1 MSRTIEKSGEIIYNI
16 INITFRGKE
25 MGNKI
30 DNIKTFFFKKI
41 GVKKMYCLFSFS
53 LFLSLIEI
61 ALYSILVQ
69 FCLEQYWLL
78 LPIGIY
84 IIFAI
89 LAKSF
94 HVIRV
99 ISVSLE
105 LSNIFSFL
113 LFVGSI
119 RNVWISS
126 FISRHYENISIII
139 LLALFLNFYV
149 SKIQGRNVT
158 DNISTTPITQL
169 FNLFYLNTSK
179 AHEIAMLIDNKI
191 MKTIEREQISEELLK
206 YNVATMLG
214 PKEIVSADVGYS
226 IEDNSKK
233 RVYENFD
240 VKITKSIML
249 RTIYETAQK
258 KSISDTGLKIG
269 DLVLFKNIE
278 LQQRN
283 LDDTVMILNILQDS
297 KFKNQGNEDVEI
309 NISKMMEKM
318 LDDFTID
325 YTFAYPCHGTNAD
338 ALTDQFIIQIP
349 YKAAN
354 NFENGYHHNDL
365 QLGKLSIIGIY
376 RGNIDFS
383 QRESISS
390 KFLEMVSM
398 SYNQNCSTSS
408 EPIVEMRMSSRST
421 QNNSNPFDFNH
432 QKLTEK
438 INLID
443 VIAIIQELNFD
454 RNE

>member
-1 MSRTIEKSGEIIYNI
+1 M
-16 INITFRGKE
+16 
-25 MGNKI
+25 
-30 DNIKTFFFKKI
+30 DNIKKFLPA
-41 GVKKMYCLFSFS
+41 YCLFSFS
-53 LFLSLIEI
+53 LFLFLFENDS
-61 ALYSILVQ
+61 YGILAQ
-69 FCLEQYWLL
+69 YGLEQYWLL

-84 IIFAI
+84 IILAI

-94 HVIRV
+94 NVIRV
-99 ISVSLE
+99 VSVSLE
-105 LSNIFSFL
+105 LSNIISFV
-113 LFVGSI
+113 LFVTSVQNGC
-119 RNVWISS
+119 VAS
-126 FISRHYENISIII
+126 FVGKYHEIISIVMFF
-139 LLALFLNFYV
+139 AMFLNFFF
-149 SKIQGRNVT
+149 SKIRGKSVT
-158 DNISTTPITQL
+158 DSSGITPTAQL

-191 MKTIEREQISEELLK
+191 MKTIEKEQISEELLK
-206 YNVATMLG
+206 YNVGSTIG
-214 PKEIVSADVGYS
+214 PKEIGSADVGYS

-258 KSISDTGLKIG
+258 KTVNDKMDTELKIG

-283 LDDTVMILNILQDS
+283 LDDTVMILNILQDM
-297 KFKNQGNEDVEI
+297 KFKNQGNENVEI
-309 NISKMMEKM
+309 NVGKMMEKM

-325 YTFAYPCHGTNAD
+325 YTFVCPRHTQNAD
-338 ALTDQFIIQIP
+338 DSTEQFIIQIP
-349 YKAAN
+349 YKASN

-376 RGNIDFS
+376 RGNMDFS

-390 KFLEMVSM
+390 KFLDVISM
-398 SYNQNCSTSS
+398 EYKQNGSTNN
-408 EPIVEMRMSSRST
+408 EPIVEMKMSSHNT
-421 QNNSNPFDFNH
+421 QSNSNPFDFEH
-432 QKLTEK
+432 EKLMGK

-443 VIAIIQELNFD
+443 VIAIIQELNFG

>member
-1 MSRTIEKSGEIIYNI
+1 M
-16 INITFRGKE
+16 
-25 MGNKI
+25 
-30 DNIKTFFFKKI
+30 DNIKKFLPA
-41 GVKKMYCLFSFS
+41 YCLFSFS
-53 LFLSLIEI
+53 LFLFLFENDS
-61 ALYSILVQ
+61 YGILAQ
-69 FCLEQYWLL
+69 YGLEQYWLL

-84 IIFAI
+84 IILAI

-94 HVIRV
+94 NVIRV
-99 ISVSLE
+99 VSVSLE
-105 LSNIFSFL
+105 LSNIISFV
-113 LFVGSI
+113 LFVTSVQNGC
-119 RNVWISS
+119 VAS
-126 FISRHYENISIII
+126 FVGKYHKIISIVI
-139 LLALFLNFYV
+139 LFAMFLNFFF
-149 SKIQGRNVT
+149 SKIRGKSVT
-158 DNISTTPITQL
+158 DSSGITPTAQL

-191 MKTIEREQISEELLK
+191 MKTIEKEQISEELLK
-206 YNVATMLG
+206 YNVGSTLG
-214 PKEIVSADVGYS
+214 PKEIGSADVGYS

-258 KSISDTGLKIG
+258 KTVNDKMDTELKIG

-283 LDDTVMILNILQDS
+283 LDDTVMILNILQDM
-297 KFKNQGNEDVEI
+297 KFKNQGNENVEI
-309 NISKMMEKM
+309 NVGKMMEKM

-325 YTFAYPCHGTNAD
+325 YTFVCPRHTQNAD
-338 ALTDQFIIQIP
+338 DSTEQFIIQIP
-349 YKAAN
+349 YKASN

-390 KFLEMVSM
+390 KFLDVISM
-398 SYNQNCSTSS
+398 EYKQNGSTNN
-408 EPIVEMRMSSRST
+408 EPIVEMKMSSHNT
-421 QNNSNPFDFNH
+421 QSNSNPFNFEH
-432 QKLTEK
+432 EKLMGK

-443 VIAIIQELNFD
+443 VIAIIQELNFG

>member
-1 MSRTIEKSGEIIYNI
+1 MDN
-16 INITFRGKE
+16 
-25 MGNKI
+25 MI
-30 DNIKTFFFKKI
+30 DNIKTIFFKKI
-41 GVKKMYCLFSFS
+41 DVKKMYCLFSFS
-53 LFLSLIEI
+53 LFLFLIEI
-61 ALYSILVQ
+61 ALYSILAQ
-69 FCLEQYWLL
+69 YRSKQYWLL

-84 IIFAI
+84 IILAI

-94 HVIRV
+94 NVIRV

-119 RNVWISS
+119 RNGWLSS
-126 FISRHYENISIII
+126 FISKHYENVSIII
-139 LLALFLNFYV
+139 LFTLFLNFYV

-158 DNISTTPITQL
+158 DSISTTPTTQL

-206 YNVATMLG
+206 YNVAATLG
-214 PKEIVSADVGYS
+214 PKEIGSADVGYS

-258 KSISDTGLKIG
+258 KSSSDTTLNIG

-297 KFKNQGNEDVEI
+297 KFKNQGTEDVEI

-325 YTFAYPCHGTNAD
+325 YTFAYPCHTPNGDASTNK
-338 ALTDQFIIQIP
+338 FIIQIP

-376 RGNIDFS
+376 RGDIDFS

-398 SYNQNCSTSS
+398 LYNQNSSTNS
-408 EPIVEMRMSSRST
+408 EPIVEMRMSSYT
-421 QNNSNPFDFNH
+421 TNNNSNPFDFNH

>member
-1 MSRTIEKSGEIIYNI
+1 M
-16 INITFRGKE
+16 
-25 MGNKI
+25 
-30 DNIKTFFFKKI
+30 DNIKKFLPA
-41 GVKKMYCLFSFS
+41 YCLFSFS
-53 LFLSLIEI
+53 LFLFLFENDS
-61 ALYSILVQ
+61 YGILAQ
-69 FCLEQYWLL
+69 YGLEQYWLL

-84 IIFAI
+84 IILAI

-94 HVIRV
+94 NVIRV
-99 ISVSLE
+99 VSVSLE
-105 LSNIFSFL
+105 LSNIISFV
-113 LFVGSI
+113 LFVTSVQNGC
-119 RNVWISS
+119 VAS
-126 FISRHYENISIII
+126 FVGKYHEIISIVI
-139 LLALFLNFYV
+139 LFAMFLNFFF
-149 SKIQGRNVT
+149 SKIRGKSVT
-158 DNISTTPITQL
+158 DSSGITPTAQL

-191 MKTIEREQISEELLK
+191 MKTIEKEQISEELLK
-206 YNVATMLG
+206 YNVGSTIG
-214 PKEIVSADVGYS
+214 PKEIGSADVGYS

-258 KSISDTGLKIG
+258 KTVNNKMDTELKIG

-283 LDDTVMILNILQDS
+283 LDDTVMILNILQDM
-297 KFKNQGNEDVEI
+297 KFKNQGNENVEI
-309 NISKMMEKM
+309 NVGKMMEKM

-325 YTFAYPCHGTNAD
+325 YTFVCPRHTQNAD
-338 ALTDQFIIQIP
+338 DSTEQFIIQIP
-349 YKAAN
+349 YKASN

-390 KFLEMVSM
+390 KFLDVISM
-398 SYNQNCSTSS
+398 EYKQNGSTNN
-408 EPIVEMRMSSRST
+408 EPIVEMKMSSHNT
-421 QNNSNPFDFNH
+421 QSNSNPFDFEH
-432 QKLTEK
+432 EKLMGK

-443 VIAIIQELNFD
+443 VIAIIQELNFG

>member
-1 MSRTIEKSGEIIYNI
+1 M
-16 INITFRGKE
+16 
-25 MGNKI
+25 
-30 DNIKTFFFKKI
+30 DNIRKFLPA
-41 GVKKMYCLFSFS
+41 YCLFSFS
-53 LFLSLIEI
+53 LFLFLFENDS
-61 ALYSILVQ
+61 YGILAQ
-69 FCLEQYWLL
+69 YGLEQYWLL

-84 IIFAI
+84 IILAI

-94 HVIRV
+94 NVIRV
-99 ISVSLE
+99 VSVSLE
-105 LSNIFSFL
+105 LSNIISFV
-113 LFVGSI
+113 LFVTSVQNGC
-119 RNVWISS
+119 VAS
-126 FISRHYENISIII
+126 FVGKYHEIISIVI
-139 LLALFLNFYV
+139 LFAMFLNFFF
-149 SKIQGRNVT
+149 SKIRGKSVT
-158 DNISTTPITQL
+158 DSSGITPTAQL

-191 MKTIEREQISEELLK
+191 MKTIEKEQISEELLK
-206 YNVATMLG
+206 YNVGSTIG
-214 PKEIVSADVGYS
+214 PKEIGSADVGYS

-258 KSISDTGLKIG
+258 KTVNDKMDTELKIG

-283 LDDTVMILNILQDS
+283 LDDTVMILNILQDM
-297 KFKNQGNEDVEI
+297 KFKNQGNENVEI
-309 NISKMMEKM
+309 NVGKMMEKM

-325 YTFAYPCHGTNAD
+325 YTFVCPRHTQNAD
-338 ALTDQFIIQIP
+338 DSTEQFIIQIP
-349 YKAAN
+349 YKASN

-390 KFLEMVSM
+390 KFLDVISM
-398 SYNQNCSTSS
+398 EYKQNGSTNN
-408 EPIVEMRMSSRST
+408 EPIVEMKMSSHNT
-421 QNNSNPFDFNH
+421 QSNSNPFDFEH
-432 QKLTEK
+432 EKLMGK

-443 VIAIIQELNFD
+443 VIAIIQELNFG

>member
-1 MSRTIEKSGEIIYNI
+1 M
-16 INITFRGKE
+16 
-25 MGNKI
+25 
-30 DNIKTFFFKKI
+30 DNIKKFLPA
-41 GVKKMYCLFSFS
+41 YCLFSFS
-53 LFLSLIEI
+53 LFLFLFENDS
-61 ALYSILVQ
+61 YGILAQ
-69 FCLEQYWLL
+69 YGLEQYWLL

-84 IIFAI
+84 IILAI

-94 HVIRV
+94 NVIRV
-99 ISVSLE
+99 VSVSLE
-105 LSNIFSFL
+105 LSNIISFV
-113 LFVGSI
+113 LFVTSVQNGC
-119 RNVWISS
+119 VAS
-126 FISRHYENISIII
+126 FVGKYHEIISIVI
-139 LLALFLNFYV
+139 LFAMFLNFFF
-149 SKIQGRNVT
+149 SKIRGKSVT
-158 DNISTTPITQL
+158 DSSGITPTAQL

-191 MKTIEREQISEELLK
+191 MKTIEKEQISEELLK
-206 YNVATMLG
+206 YNVGSTLG
-214 PKEIVSADVGYS
+214 PKEIGSADVGYS

-258 KSISDTGLKIG
+258 KTVNDKMDTELKIG

-283 LDDTVMILNILQDS
+283 LDDTVMILNILQDM
-297 KFKNQGNEDVEI
+297 KFKNQGNENVEI
-309 NISKMMEKM
+309 NVGKMMEKM

-325 YTFAYPCHGTNAD
+325 YTFVCPRHTQNAD
-338 ALTDQFIIQIP
+338 DSTEQFIIQIP
-349 YKAAN
+349 YKASN

-390 KFLEMVSM
+390 KFLDVISM
-398 SYNQNCSTSS
+398 EYKQNGSTNN
-408 EPIVEMRMSSRST
+408 EPIVEMKMSSHNT
-421 QNNSNPFDFNH
+421 QSNSNPFNFEH
-432 QKLTEK
+432 EKLMGK

-443 VIAIIQELNFD
+443 VIAIIQELNFG

>member
-1 MSRTIEKSGEIIYNI
+1 MDKVKTIFQKTDIS
-16 INITFRGKE
+16 
-25 MGNKI
+25 KI
-30 DNIKTFFFKKI
+30 
-41 GVKKMYCLFSFS
+41 YCLISFS
-53 LFLSLIEI
+53 LFLFLVES
-61 ALYSILVQ
+61 AFYKILSKY
-69 FCLEQYWLL
+69 CLKQYWLL

-84 IIFAI
+84 IILSILVKNFNAI
-89 LAKSF
+89 Q
-94 HVIRV
+94 V
-99 ISVSLE
+99 ISISLE
-105 LSNIFSFL
+105 LSSIFSFL
-113 LFVGSI
+113 LFIGSI
-119 RNVWISS
+119 RNIVLAS
-126 FISRHYENISIII
+126 FISEHYENISIII
-139 LLALFLNFYV
+139 LFTLFLNFYI
-149 SKIQGRNVT
+149 SKIYGRNVT
-158 DNISTTPITQL
+158 DSIATTPITQL

-206 YNVATMLG
+206 YNVAANLG
-214 PKEIVSADVGYS
+214 YKEIGSADVGYS

-258 KSISDTGLKIG
+258 KNSSDTTFNIG

-309 NISKMMEKM
+309 NVSKMMEKM

-325 YTFAYPCHGTNAD
+325 YTFDYPCQTSNDDASTNK
-338 ALTDQFIIQIP
+338 FIIQIP
-349 YKAAN
+349 YKEAN
-354 NFENGYHHNDL
+354 NFENGYQHNDL

-376 RGNIDFS
+376 RGDIDFS
-383 QRESISS
+383 KRESISS
-390 KFLEMVSM
+390 KFLEIVSK
-398 SYNQNCSTSS
+398 SNNQNNSKNS
-408 EPIVEMRMSSRST
+408 EPIVEMRMSYNT
-421 QNNSNPFDFNH
+421 INNDNPFNFNH
-432 QKLTEK
+432 QKLTGK

>member
-1 MSRTIEKSGEIIYNI
+1 M
-16 INITFRGKE
+16 
-25 MGNKI
+25 
-30 DNIKTFFFKKI
+30 DNLRAFFKKI
-41 GVKKMYCLFSFS
+41 DISEIYCLLSFS
-53 LFLSLIEI
+53 LFLFLIES
-61 ALYSILVQ
+61 ALYRGLAQ
-69 FCLEQYWLL
+69 HWLQQYWLL
-78 LPIGIY
+78 LPIGTY
-84 IIFAI
+84 MFLAI

-94 HVIRV
+94 SIIRA

-113 LFVGSI
+113 LLVACI
-119 RNVWISS
+119 RNGYLTS
-126 FISRHYENISIII
+126 FVSTYYENISIVI
-139 LLALFLNFYV
+139 LFALFLNFYI
-149 SKIQGRNVT
+149 SKNRGKNTV
-158 DNISTTPITQL
+158 DNIGTTPTTQL

-206 YNVATMLG
+206 YNVAATLG
-214 PKEIVSADVGYS
+214 PKEIGSADAGYT
-226 IEDNSKK
+226 IEDGSRK

-258 KSISDTGLKIG
+258 KSGGNTTFKTG

-283 LDDTVMILNILQDS
+283 LDDTAMILNILQDS

-309 NISKMMEKM
+309 NVSKMMEKM

-325 YTFAYPCHGTNAD
+325 YTFKYSCHTSDEETSTNK
-338 ALTDQFIIQIP
+338 FIIQIP

-354 NFENGYHHNDL
+354 NFENGYQHNDL

-376 RGNIDFS
+376 RGEIDFS
-383 QRESISS
+383 ERESISS
-390 KFLEMVSM
+390 KFLEMIST
-398 SYNQNCSTSS
+398 SYNRNNSKKS
-408 EPIVEMRMSSRST
+408 EPIVEMRMSSCT
-421 QNNSNPFDFNH
+421 TKDNSNPFNFNH
-432 QKLTEK
+432 QKLREK

>member
-1 MSRTIEKSGEIIYNI
+1 M
-16 INITFRGKE
+16 
-25 MGNKI
+25 
-30 DNIKTFFFKKI
+30 DNIKKFLPA
-41 GVKKMYCLFSFS
+41 YCLFSFS
-53 LFLSLIEI
+53 LFLFLFENDS
-61 ALYSILVQ
+61 YGILAQ
-69 FCLEQYWLL
+69 YGLEQYWLL

-84 IIFAI
+84 IILAI

-94 HVIRV
+94 NVIRV
-99 ISVSLE
+99 VSVSLE
-105 LSNIFSFL
+105 LSNIISFV
-113 LFVGSI
+113 LFVTSVQNGC
-119 RNVWISS
+119 VAS
-126 FISRHYENISIII
+126 FVGKYHEIISIVMFF
-139 LLALFLNFYV
+139 AMFLNFFF
-149 SKIQGRNVT
+149 SKIRGKSVT
-158 DNISTTPITQL
+158 DSSGITPTAQL

-191 MKTIEREQISEELLK
+191 MKTIEKEQISEELLK
-206 YNVATMLG
+206 YNVGSTIG
-214 PKEIVSADVGYS
+214 PKEIGSADVGYS

-258 KSISDTGLKIG
+258 KTVNDKMDTELKIG

-283 LDDTVMILNILQDS
+283 LDDTVMILNILQDM
-297 KFKNQGNEDVEI
+297 KFKNQGNENVEI
-309 NISKMMEKM
+309 NVGKMMEKM

-325 YTFAYPCHGTNAD
+325 YTFVCPRHTQNAD
-338 ALTDQFIIQIP
+338 DSTEQFIIQIP
-349 YKAAN
+349 YKASN

-390 KFLEMVSM
+390 KFLDVISM
-398 SYNQNCSTSS
+398 EYKQNGSTNN
-408 EPIVEMRMSSRST
+408 EPIVEMKMSSHNT
-421 QNNSNPFDFNH
+421 QSNSNPFDFEH
-432 QKLTEK
+432 EKLMGK

-443 VIAIIQELNFD
+443 VIAIIQELNFG

>member
-1 MSRTIEKSGEIIYNI
+1 
-16 INITFRGKE
+16 

-30 DNIKTFFFKKI
+30 DNIKTFLFKKI

-61 ALYSILVQ
+61 TLYSILVQ

-105 LSNIFSFL
+105 LSSIFSFL
-113 LFVGSI
+113 LFVGSV

-149 SKIQGRNVT
+149 SKIQGRNAT
-158 DNISTTPITQL
+158 DNISTTP
-169 FNLFYLNTSK
+169 
-179 AHEIAMLIDNKI
+179 
-191 MKTIEREQISEELLK
+191 
-206 YNVATMLG
+206 
-214 PKEIVSADVGYS
+214 
-226 IEDNSKK
+226 
-233 RVYENFD
+233 
-240 VKITKSIML
+240 
-249 RTIYETAQK
+249 
-258 KSISDTGLKIG
+258 
-269 DLVLFKNIE
+269 
-278 LQQRN
+278 
-283 LDDTVMILNILQDS
+283 
-297 KFKNQGNEDVEI
+297 
-309 NISKMMEKM
+309 
-318 LDDFTID
+318 
-325 YTFAYPCHGTNAD
+325 
-338 ALTDQFIIQIP
+338 
-349 YKAAN
+349 
-354 NFENGYHHNDL
+354 
-365 QLGKLSIIGIY
+365 SIIGIY

-408 EPIVEMRMSSRST
+408 EPIVEMKMSSRTT

>member
-1 MSRTIEKSGEIIYNI
+1 M
-16 INITFRGKE
+16 
-25 MGNKI
+25 
-30 DNIKTFFFKKI
+30 DNIKKFLPA
-41 GVKKMYCLFSFS
+41 YCLFSFS
-53 LFLSLIEI
+53 LFLFLFENDS
-61 ALYSILVQ
+61 YGILAQ
-69 FCLEQYWLL
+69 YGLEQYWLL

-84 IIFAI
+84 IILAI

-94 HVIRV
+94 NVIRV
-99 ISVSLE
+99 VSVSLE
-105 LSNIFSFL
+105 LSNIISFV
-113 LFVGSI
+113 LFVTSVQNGC
-119 RNVWISS
+119 VAS
-126 FISRHYENISIII
+126 FVGKYHEIISIVI
-139 LLALFLNFYV
+139 LFAMFLNFFF
-149 SKIQGRNVT
+149 SKIRGKSVT
-158 DNISTTPITQL
+158 DSSGITPTAQL

-191 MKTIEREQISEELLK
+191 MKTIEKEQISEELLK
-206 YNVATMLG
+206 YNVGSTIG
-214 PKEIVSADVGYS
+214 PKEIGSADVGYS

-258 KSISDTGLKIG
+258 KTVNDKMDTELKIG

-283 LDDTVMILNILQDS
+283 LDDTVMILNILQDM
-297 KFKNQGNEDVEI
+297 KFKNQGNENVEI
-309 NISKMMEKM
+309 NVGKMMEKM
-318 LDDFTID
+318 LDDFTIN
-325 YTFAYPCHGTNAD
+325 YTFVCPRHTQNAD
-338 ALTDQFIIQIP
+338 DSTEQFIIQIP
-349 YKAAN
+349 YKASN

-390 KFLEMVSM
+390 KFLDVISM
-398 SYNQNCSTSS
+398 EYKQNGSTNN
-408 EPIVEMRMSSRST
+408 EPIVEMKMSSHNT
-421 QNNSNPFDFNH
+421 QSNSNPFDFEH
-432 QKLTEK
+432 EKLMGK

-443 VIAIIQELNFD
+443 VIAIIQELNFG

>member
-1 MSRTIEKSGEIIYNI
+1 M
-16 INITFRGKE
+16 
-25 MGNKI
+25 
-30 DNIKTFFFKKI
+30 DNSKTFFCPQAKKW
-41 GVKKMYCLFSFS
+41 YCLLSFS
-53 LFLSLIEI
+53 LFLFLCES
-61 ALYSILVQ
+61 ALYRILAQ
-69 FCLEQYWLL
+69 YCAKQYWLL
-78 LPIGIY
+78 LPVGIY
-84 IIFAI
+84 FFLAI

-94 HVIRV
+94 NVIRV

-105 LSNIFSFL
+105 LSNIISFL
-113 LFVGSI
+113 IFIGSI
-119 RNVWISS
+119 QIDCLAS
-126 FISRHYENISIII
+126 FINKNYENIAIVV

-149 SKIQGRNVT
+149 SQIQGRNAT
-158 DNISTTPITQL
+158 DNISTTSATQL

-206 YNVATMLG
+206 YSVGSTLG
-214 PKEIVSADVGYS
+214 PREVGSADVGYS

-240 VKITKSIML
+240 VKVTKSIML

-258 KSISDTGLKIG
+258 KSNSNTELKIG

-309 NISKMMEKM
+309 NVGKMMEKM

-325 YTFAYPCHGTNAD
+325 YTFAYNCQTSNAD
-338 ALTDQFIIQIP
+338 ASSDQFIIQIP

-390 KFLEMVSM
+390 KFLEMVSRQ
-398 SYNQNCSTSS
+398 YNQNGSTNS
-408 EPIVEMRMSSRST
+408 EPIVEMKMSSHSAR
-421 QNNSNPFDFNH
+421 NNGNIFDFSH

>member
-1 MSRTIEKSGEIIYNI
+1 M
-16 INITFRGKE
+16 
-25 MGNKI
+25 
-30 DNIKTFFFKKI
+30 DNIKKFLPA
-41 GVKKMYCLFSFS
+41 YCLFSFS
-53 LFLSLIEI
+53 LFLFLFENDS
-61 ALYSILVQ
+61 YGILAQ
-69 FCLEQYWLL
+69 YGLEQYWLL

-84 IIFAI
+84 IILAI

-94 HVIRV
+94 NVIRV
-99 ISVSLE
+99 VSVSLE
-105 LSNIFSFL
+105 LSNIISFV
-113 LFVGSI
+113 LFVTSVQNGC
-119 RNVWISS
+119 VAS
-126 FISRHYENISIII
+126 FVGKYHEIISIVI
-139 LLALFLNFYV
+139 LFAMFLNFFF
-149 SKIQGRNVT
+149 SKIRGKSVT
-158 DNISTTPITQL
+158 DSSGIKPTAQL

-191 MKTIEREQISEELLK
+191 MKTIEKEQISEELLK
-206 YNVATMLG
+206 YNVGSTIG
-214 PKEIVSADVGYS
+214 PKEIGSADVGYS

-258 KSISDTGLKIG
+258 KTVNDKMDTELKIG

-283 LDDTVMILNILQDS
+283 LDDTVMILNILQDM
-297 KFKNQGNEDVEI
+297 KFKNQGNENVEI
-309 NISKMMEKM
+309 NVGKMMEKM

-325 YTFAYPCHGTNAD
+325 YTFVCPRHTQNAD
-338 ALTDQFIIQIP
+338 DSTEQFIIQIP
-349 YKAAN
+349 YKASN

-390 KFLEMVSM
+390 KFLDVISM
-398 SYNQNCSTSS
+398 EYKQNGSTNN
-408 EPIVEMRMSSRST
+408 EPIVEMKMSSHNT
-421 QNNSNPFDFNH
+421 QSNSNPFDFEH
-432 QKLTEK
+432 EKLMGK

-443 VIAIIQELNFD
+443 VIAIIQELNFG

>member
-1 MSRTIEKSGEIIYNI
+1 M
-16 INITFRGKE
+16 
-25 MGNKI
+25 
-30 DNIKTFFFKKI
+30 DNIKKFLPA
-41 GVKKMYCLFSFS
+41 YCLFSFS
-53 LFLSLIEI
+53 LFLFLFENDS
-61 ALYSILVQ
+61 YGILAQ
-69 FCLEQYWLL
+69 YGLEQYWLL

-84 IIFAI
+84 IILAI

-94 HVIRV
+94 NVIRV
-99 ISVSLE
+99 VSVSLE
-105 LSNIFSFL
+105 LSNIISFV
-113 LFVGSI
+113 LFVTSVQNGC
-119 RNVWISS
+119 VAS
-126 FISRHYENISIII
+126 FVGKYHEIISIVMFF
-139 LLALFLNFYV
+139 AMFLNFFF
-149 SKIQGRNVT
+149 SKIRGKSVT
-158 DNISTTPITQL
+158 DSSGITPTAQL

-191 MKTIEREQISEELLK
+191 MKTIEKEQISEELLK
-206 YNVATMLG
+206 YNVGSTIG
-214 PKEIVSADVGYS
+214 PKEIGSADVGYS

-258 KSISDTGLKIG
+258 KTVNDKMDTELKIG

-283 LDDTVMILNILQDS
+283 LDDTVMILNILQDM
-297 KFKNQGNEDVEI
+297 KFKNQGNENVEI
-309 NISKMMEKM
+309 NVGKMMEKM

-325 YTFAYPCHGTNAD
+325 YTFVCPRHTQNAD
-338 ALTDQFIIQIP
+338 DSTEQFIIQIP
-349 YKAAN
+349 YKASN

-390 KFLEMVSM
+390 KFLDVISM
-398 SYNQNCSTSS
+398 EYKQHCSTTNRAFDERKIGSHN
-408 EPIVEMRMSSRST
+408 T
-421 QNNSNPFDFNH
+421 QSNSNPFDFEH
-432 QKLTEK
+432 EKLMGK

-443 VIAIIQELNFD
+443 VIAIIQELNFG

>member
-1 MSRTIEKSGEIIYNI
+1 M
-16 INITFRGKE
+16 
-25 MGNKI
+25 
-30 DNIKTFFFKKI
+30 DNIKKFLPA
-41 GVKKMYCLFSFS
+41 YCLFSFS
-53 LFLSLIEI
+53 LFLFLFENDS
-61 ALYSILVQ
+61 YGILAQ
-69 FCLEQYWLL
+69 YGLEQYWLL

-84 IIFAI
+84 IILAI

-94 HVIRV
+94 NVIRV
-99 ISVSLE
+99 VSVSLE
-105 LSNIFSFL
+105 LSNIISFV
-113 LFVGSI
+113 LFVTSVQNGC
-119 RNVWISS
+119 VAS
-126 FISRHYENISIII
+126 FVGKYHEIISIVI
-139 LLALFLNFYV
+139 LFAMFLNFFF
-149 SKIQGRNVT
+149 SKIRGKSVT
-158 DNISTTPITQL
+158 DSSGITPTAQL

-191 MKTIEREQISEELLK
+191 MKTIEKEQISEELLK
-206 YNVATMLG
+206 YNVGSTIG
-214 PKEIVSADVGYS
+214 PKEIGSADVGYS

-258 KSISDTGLKIG
+258 KTVNYKMDTELKIG

-283 LDDTVMILNILQDS
+283 LDDTVMILNILQDM
-297 KFKNQGNEDVEI
+297 KFKNQGNENVEI
-309 NISKMMEKM
+309 NVGKMMEKM

-325 YTFAYPCHGTNAD
+325 YTFVCPRHTQNAD
-338 ALTDQFIIQIP
+338 DSTEQFIIQIP
-349 YKAAN
+349 YKASN

-390 KFLEMVSM
+390 KFLDVISM
-398 SYNQNCSTSS
+398 EYKQNGSTNN
-408 EPIVEMRMSSRST
+408 EPIVEMKMSSHNT
-421 QNNSNPFDFNH
+421 QSNSNPFDFEH
-432 QKLTEK
+432 EKLMGK

-443 VIAIIQELNFD
+443 VIAIIQELNFG

>member
-1 MSRTIEKSGEIIYNI
+1 M
-16 INITFRGKE
+16 
-25 MGNKI
+25 
-30 DNIKTFFFKKI
+30 DNIKKFLPA
-41 GVKKMYCLFSFS
+41 YCLFSFS
-53 LFLSLIEI
+53 LFLFLFENDS
-61 ALYSILVQ
+61 YGILAQ
-69 FCLEQYWLL
+69 HGLEQYWLL

-84 IIFAI
+84 IILAI

-94 HVIRV
+94 NVIRV
-99 ISVSLE
+99 VSVSLE
-105 LSNIFSFL
+105 LSNIISFV
-113 LFVGSI
+113 LFVTSVQNGC
-119 RNVWISS
+119 VAS
-126 FISRHYENISIII
+126 FVGKYHEIISIVI
-139 LLALFLNFYV
+139 LFAMFLNFFF
-149 SKIQGRNVT
+149 SKIRGKSVT
-158 DNISTTPITQL
+158 DSSGITPTAQL

-191 MKTIEREQISEELLK
+191 MKTIEKEQISEELLK
-206 YNVATMLG
+206 YNVGSTIG
-214 PKEIVSADVGYS
+214 PKEIGSADVGYS

-258 KSISDTGLKIG
+258 KTVNDKMDTELKIG

-283 LDDTVMILNILQDS
+283 LDDTVMILNILQDM
-297 KFKNQGNEDVEI
+297 KFKNQGNENVEI
-309 NISKMMEKM
+309 NVGKMMEKM

-325 YTFAYPCHGTNAD
+325 YTFVCPRHTQNAD
-338 ALTDQFIIQIP
+338 DSTEQFIIQIP
-349 YKAAN
+349 YKASN

-390 KFLEMVSM
+390 KFLDVISM
-398 SYNQNCSTSS
+398 EYKQNGSTNN
-408 EPIVEMRMSSRST
+408 EPIVEMKMSSHNT
-421 QNNSNPFDFNH
+421 QSNSNPFDFEH
-432 QKLTEK
+432 EKLMGK

-443 VIAIIQELNFD
+443 VIAIIQELNFG

>member
-1 MSRTIEKSGEIIYNI
+1 M
-16 INITFRGKE
+16 
-25 MGNKI
+25 
-30 DNIKTFFFKKI
+30 DNIKKFLPA
-41 GVKKMYCLFSFS
+41 YCLFSFS
-53 LFLSLIEI
+53 LFLFLFENDS
-61 ALYSILVQ
+61 YGILAQ
-69 FCLEQYWLL
+69 YGLEQYWLL

-84 IIFAI
+84 IILAI

-94 HVIRV
+94 NVIRV
-99 ISVSLE
+99 VSVSLE
-105 LSNIFSFL
+105 LSNIISFV
-113 LFVGSI
+113 LFVTSVQNGC
-119 RNVWISS
+119 VAS
-126 FISRHYENISIII
+126 FVGKYHEIISIVI
-139 LLALFLNFYV
+139 LFAMFLNFFF
-149 SKIQGRNVT
+149 SKIRGKSVT
-158 DNISTTPITQL
+158 DSSGITPTAQL

-191 MKTIEREQISEELLK
+191 MKTIEKEQISEELLK
-206 YNVATMLG
+206 YNVGSTIG
-214 PKEIVSADVGYS
+214 PKKIGSADVGYS

-258 KSISDTGLKIG
+258 KTVNDKMDTELKIG

-283 LDDTVMILNILQDS
+283 LDDTVMILNILQDM
-297 KFKNQGNEDVEI
+297 KFKNQGNENVEI
-309 NISKMMEKM
+309 NVGKMMEKM

-325 YTFAYPCHGTNAD
+325 YTFVCTRHTQNAD
-338 ALTDQFIIQIP
+338 DSTEQFIIQIP
-349 YKAAN
+349 YKASN

-390 KFLEMVSM
+390 KFLDVISM
-398 SYNQNCSTSS
+398 EYKQNGSTNN
-408 EPIVEMRMSSRST
+408 EPIVEMKMSSHNT
-421 QNNSNPFDFNH
+421 QSNSNPFDFEH
-432 QKLTEK
+432 EKLMGK

-443 VIAIIQELNFD
+443 VIAIIQELNFG

>member
-1 MSRTIEKSGEIIYNI
+1 M
-16 INITFRGKE
+16 
-25 MGNKI
+25 
-30 DNIKTFFFKKI
+30 DNIKKFLPA
-41 GVKKMYCLFSFS
+41 YCLFSFS
-53 LFLSLIEI
+53 LFLFLFENDS
-61 ALYSILVQ
+61 YGILAQ
-69 FCLEQYWLL
+69 YGLEQYWLL

-84 IIFAI
+84 IILAI

-94 HVIRV
+94 NVIRV
-99 ISVSLE
+99 VSVSLE
-105 LSNIFSFL
+105 LSNIISFV
-113 LFVGSI
+113 LFVTSVQNGC
-119 RNVWISS
+119 VAS
-126 FISRHYENISIII
+126 FVGKYHEIISIVI
-139 LLALFLNFYV
+139 LFAMFLNFFF
-149 SKIQGRNVT
+149 SKIRGKSVT
-158 DNISTTPITQL
+158 DSSGITPTAQL

-191 MKTIEREQISEELLK
+191 MKTIEKEQISEELLK
-206 YNVATMLG
+206 YNVGSTIG
-214 PKEIVSADVGYS
+214 PKKIGSADVGYS

-258 KSISDTGLKIG
+258 KTVNDKMDTELKIG

-283 LDDTVMILNILQDS
+283 LDDTVMILNILQDM
-297 KFKNQGNEDVEI
+297 KFKNQGNENVEI
-309 NISKMMEKM
+309 NVGKMMEKM

-325 YTFAYPCHGTNAD
+325 YTFVCPRHTQNAD
-338 ALTDQFIIQIP
+338 DSTEQFIIQIP
-349 YKAAN
+349 YKASN

-390 KFLEMVSM
+390 KFLDVISM
-398 SYNQNCSTSS
+398 EYKQNGSTNN
-408 EPIVEMRMSSRST
+408 EPIVEMKMSSHNT
-421 QNNSNPFDFNH
+421 QSNSNPFDFEH
-432 QKLTEK
+432 EKLMGK

-443 VIAIIQELNFD
+443 VIAIIQELNFG

>member
-1 MSRTIEKSGEIIYNI
+1 MDNI
-16 INITFRGKE
+16 IN
-25 MGNKI
+25 
-30 DNIKTFFFKKI
+30 NIKTFFFKKI
-41 GVKKMYCLFSFS
+41 DVKKMYCLFSFS
-53 LFLSLIEI
+53 LFLFLIEI

-69 FCLEQYWLL
+69 CRLKQYWLL

-113 LFVGSI
+113 LFVCSI

-158 DNISTTPITQL
+158 DNISTTPTTQL

-206 YNVATMLG
+206 YNVAATLG
-214 PKEIVSADVGYS
+214 SKEIGSADVGYS

-258 KSISDTGLKIG
+258 KSISGTELKIG

-278 LQQRN
+278 LKQRN

-309 NISKMMEKM
+309 NISKTMEKM

-325 YTFAYPCHGTNAD
+325 YTFAYPCHTPNAD

-349 YKAAN
+349 YKAAS

-398 SYNQNCSTSS
+398 SYNQNRSTSN
-408 EPIVEMRMSSRST
+408 EPIVEMRMSSSTT
-421 QNNSNPFDFNH
+421 QNNSIPFDFNH

>member
-1 MSRTIEKSGEIIYNI
+1 M
-16 INITFRGKE
+16 
-25 MGNKI
+25 
-30 DNIKTFFFKKI
+30 DNIKKFLPA
-41 GVKKMYCLFSFS
+41 YCLFSFS
-53 LFLSLIEI
+53 LFLFLFENDS
-61 ALYSILVQ
+61 YGILAQ
-69 FCLEQYWLL
+69 YGLEQYWLL

-84 IIFAI
+84 IILAI

-94 HVIRV
+94 NVIRV
-99 ISVSLE
+99 VSVSLE
-105 LSNIFSFL
+105 LSNIISFV
-113 LFVGSI
+113 LFVTSVQNGC
-119 RNVWISS
+119 VAS
-126 FISRHYENISIII
+126 FVGKYHEIISIVI
-139 LLALFLNFYV
+139 LFAMFLNFFF
-149 SKIQGRNVT
+149 SKIRGKSVT
-158 DNISTTPITQL
+158 DSSGITPTAQL

-191 MKTIEREQISEELLK
+191 MKTIEKEQISEELLK
-206 YNVATMLG
+206 YNVGSTIG
-214 PKEIVSADVGYS
+214 PKEIGSADVGYS

-258 KSISDTGLKIG
+258 KTVNDKMDTELKIG

-283 LDDTVMILNILQDS
+283 LDDTVMILNILQDM
-297 KFKNQGNEDVEI
+297 KFKNQGNENVEI
-309 NISKMMEKM
+309 NVGKMMEKM

-325 YTFAYPCHGTNAD
+325 YTFVCPRHTQNAD
-338 ALTDQFIIQIP
+338 DSTEQFIIQIS
-349 YKAAN
+349 YKASN

-390 KFLEMVSM
+390 KFLDVISM
-398 SYNQNCSTSS
+398 EYKQNGSTNN
-408 EPIVEMRMSSRST
+408 EPIVEMKMSSHNT
-421 QNNSNPFDFNH
+421 QSNSNPFDFEH
-432 QKLTEK
+432 EKLMGK

-443 VIAIIQELNFD
+443 VIAIIQELNFG

>member
-1 MSRTIEKSGEIIYNI
+1 M
-16 INITFRGKE
+16 
-25 MGNKI
+25 
-30 DNIKTFFFKKI
+30 DNIKKFLPA
-41 GVKKMYCLFSFS
+41 YCLFSFS
-53 LFLSLIEI
+53 LFLFLFENDS
-61 ALYSILVQ
+61 YGILAQ
-69 FCLEQYWLL
+69 YGLEQYWLL

-84 IIFAI
+84 IILAI

-94 HVIRV
+94 NVIRV
-99 ISVSLE
+99 VSVSLE
-105 LSNIFSFL
+105 LSNIISFV
-113 LFVGSI
+113 LFVTSVQNGC
-119 RNVWISS
+119 VAS
-126 FISRHYENISIII
+126 FVGKYHEIISIVI
-139 LLALFLNFYV
+139 LFAMFLNFFF
-149 SKIQGRNVT
+149 SKIRGKSVT
-158 DNISTTPITQL
+158 DSSGITPTAQL

-191 MKTIEREQISEELLK
+191 MKTIEKEQISEELLK
-206 YNVATMLG
+206 YNVGSTIG
-214 PKEIVSADVGYS
+214 PKEIGSADVGYS

-258 KSISDTGLKIG
+258 KTVNDKMDTELKIG

-283 LDDTVMILNILQDS
+283 LDDTVMILNILQDM
-297 KFKNQGNEDVEI
+297 KFKNQGNENVEI
-309 NISKMMEKM
+309 NVGKMMEKM

-325 YTFAYPCHGTNAD
+325 YTFVCPRHTQNAD
-338 ALTDQFIIQIP
+338 DSTEQFIIQIP
-349 YKAAN
+349 YKASN

-390 KFLEMVSM
+390 KFLDVISM
-398 SYNQNCSTSS
+398 EYKQNGSTNN
-408 EPIVEMRMSSRST
+408 EPIVEMKMSSHNT
-421 QNNSNPFDFNH
+421 QSNSNPFDFEH
-432 QKLTEK
+432 EKLMGK

-443 VIAIIQELNFD
+443 VIAIIQELNFG

>member
-1 MSRTIEKSGEIIYNI
+1 M
-16 INITFRGKE
+16 
-25 MGNKI
+25 
-30 DNIKTFFFKKI
+30 DNIKKFLPA
-41 GVKKMYCLFSFS
+41 YCLFSFS
-53 LFLSLIEI
+53 LFLFLFENDS
-61 ALYSILVQ
+61 YGILAQ
-69 FCLEQYWLL
+69 YGLEQYWLL

-84 IIFAI
+84 IILAI

-94 HVIRV
+94 NVIRV
-99 ISVSLE
+99 VSVSLE
-105 LSNIFSFL
+105 LSNIISFV
-113 LFVGSI
+113 LFVTSVQNGC
-119 RNVWISS
+119 VAS
-126 FISRHYENISIII
+126 FVGKYHKIISIVI
-139 LLALFLNFYV
+139 LFAMFLNFFF
-149 SKIQGRNVT
+149 SKIRGKSVT
-158 DNISTTPITQL
+158 DSSGITPTAQL

-191 MKTIEREQISEELLK
+191 MKTIEKEQISEELLK
-206 YNVATMLG
+206 YNVGSTLG
-214 PKEIVSADVGYS
+214 PKEIGSADVGYS

-258 KSISDTGLKIG
+258 KTVNDKMDTELKIG

-283 LDDTVMILNILQDS
+283 LDDTVMILNILQDM
-297 KFKNQGNEDVEI
+297 KFKNQGNENVEI
-309 NISKMMEKM
+309 NVGKMMEKM

-325 YTFAYPCHGTNAD
+325 YTFVCPRHTQNAD
-338 ALTDQFIIQIP
+338 DSTEQFIIQIP
-349 YKAAN
+349 YKASN

-390 KFLEMVSM
+390 KFLDVISM
-398 SYNQNCSTSS
+398 EYKQNGSTNN
-408 EPIVEMRMSSRST
+408 EPIVEMKMSSHNT
-421 QNNSNPFDFNH
+421 QSNSNPFDFEH
-432 QKLTEK
+432 EKLMGK

-443 VIAIIQELNFD
+443 VIAIIQELNFG

>member
-1 MSRTIEKSGEIIYNI
+1 M
-16 INITFRGKE
+16 
-25 MGNKI
+25 
-30 DNIKTFFFKKI
+30 DNIKKFLPA
-41 GVKKMYCLFSFS
+41 YCLFSFS
-53 LFLSLIEI
+53 LFLFLFVNDS
-61 ALYSILVQ
+61 YGILAQ
-69 FCLEQYWLL
+69 YGLEQYWLL

-84 IIFAI
+84 IILAI

-94 HVIRV
+94 NVIRV
-99 ISVSLE
+99 VSVSLE
-105 LSNIFSFL
+105 LSNIISFV
-113 LFVGSI
+113 LFVTSVQNGC
-119 RNVWISS
+119 VAS
-126 FISRHYENISIII
+126 FVGKYHEIISIVI
-139 LLALFLNFYV
+139 LFAMFLNFFF
-149 SKIQGRNVT
+149 SKIRGKSVT
-158 DNISTTPITQL
+158 DSSGITPTAQL

-191 MKTIEREQISEELLK
+191 MKTIEKEQISEELLK
-206 YNVATMLG
+206 YNVGSTIG
-214 PKEIVSADVGYS
+214 PKEIGSADVGYS

-258 KSISDTGLKIG
+258 KTVNDKMDTELKIG

-283 LDDTVMILNILQDS
+283 LDDTVMILNILQDM
-297 KFKNQGNEDVEI
+297 KFKNQGNENVEI
-309 NISKMMEKM
+309 NVGKMMEKM

-325 YTFAYPCHGTNAD
+325 YTFVCPRHTQNAD
-338 ALTDQFIIQIP
+338 DSTEQFIIQIP
-349 YKAAN
+349 YKASN

-390 KFLEMVSM
+390 KFLDVISM
-398 SYNQNCSTSS
+398 EYKQNGSTNN
-408 EPIVEMRMSSRST
+408 EPIVEMKMSSHNT
-421 QNNSNPFDFNH
+421 QSNSNPFDFEH
-432 QKLTEK
+432 EKLMGK

-443 VIAIIQELNFD
+443 VIAIIQELNFG